1 MRDRSEKRAPIG
13 SPSRH
18 SSSPRTLLLRAGF
31 HDAARAGKLLGDPA
45 LLPFLPDGTQ
55 DDDVGEV
62 SDHGGRGS
70 ADRSTR
76 LGGRPAEIRLGP
88 EREELIDSLA
98 LTADPDMALLS
109 LVRLAEAATAAESA
123 HRASVGGVE
132 TGGTTTPA
140 ALLCSVMSDPAAG
153 PREHRRRLLAVLGAS
168 QALGDF
174 LVAHPERLTAL
185 APDRAWDAPQ

>member
-31 HDAARAGKLLGDPA
+31 NDAARAGKLLGDPA
-45 LLPFLPDGTQ
+45 LLPFLLDDPQ
-55 DDDVGEV
+55 SDDVGEE
-62 SDHGGRGS
+62 GGIPGGFAS
-70 ADRSTR
+70 ADRSR
-76 LGGRPAEIRLGP
+76 RPGGRPAEVRLGP
-88 EREELIDSLA
+88 AREELIDSLA

-132 TGGTTTPA
+132 PGGTTTPRPPPNRA
-140 ALLCSVMSDPAAG
+140 TWL
-153 PREHRRRLLAVLGAS
+153 RRVVSRQGARRGRQYFCGAS
-168 QALGDF
+168 
-174 LVAHPERLTAL
+174 
-185 APDRAWDAPQ
+185 